1 MSDVAAAPGPR
12 SALDREGLLAA
23 LVLAP
28 ATYSRNRFFELYTDQ
43 EVRRVRR
50 RAGQLRSV
58 IQQLARHAVT
68 PRRDPPIE
76 GGFVRLHYEVA
87 AIGLRR
93 TIVLAPLELALLRYA
108 LGRARDG
115 AAALAV
121 DDPDRRDIEAALS
134 RLAPVSVAVPPSPRP
149 V

>member
-1 MSDVAAAPGPR
+1 MSPAASTSAPRP
-12 SALDREGLLAA
+12 ALDREALLAA

-28 ATYSRNRFFELYTDQ
+28 ATYSRNRFFEMYTDQ

-58 IQQLARHAVT
+58 IHHLARHAIT
-68 PRRDPPIE
+68 PRRDPQADD
-76 GGFVRLHYEVA
+76 GLVRLHYEVP

-93 TIVLAPLELALLRYA
+93 TIALAPLELSLLRYA
-108 LGRARDG
+108 LSRAQEG
-115 AAALAV
+115 AAALAA
-121 DDPDRRDIEAALS
+121 DDPDRRHIESALS
-134 RLAPVSVAVPPSPRP
+134 RLAPVSVAVPPSPLP